1 MSRPAG
7 RPSHGILV
15 ARLLIAVTLIAGL
28 AGAAT
33 IAVDWE
39 PRLLPVRVVS
49 IDGELRSLS
58 RDALQQTVAEHI
70 QGGILTLDLAALRDE
85 VESLAWVEGARL
97 RRVWPD
103 RIELTVVEHR
113 AEARWGQD
121 ALVSAVG
128 QVFRPEDGRLPV
140 GLPRLS
146 APRDQDAALLMQRY
160 KDWSPRLAGL
170 GLIVDGIHRGA
181 RGDWTIELLGGTR
194 LLFGTEQL
202 ETRFQRLL
210 AAYGRIEALGIPS
223 LLDLRYSNGLAVRW
237 LASDAGDRSERL
249 AASR

>member
-1 MSRPAG
+1 MSPSSD
-7 RPSHGILV
+7 RPSKATLL

-28 AGAAT
+28 AGAVT

-58 RDALQQTVAEHI
+58 REALQQTVASHI
-70 QGGILTLDLAALRDE
+70 RGGILTLDLPSLHDE
-85 VESLAWVEGARL
+85 VESLAWVESARL

-103 RIELTVVEHR
+103 RIELTVVEHQ

-121 ALVSAVG
+121 GLVSASG
-128 QVFRPEDGRLPV
+128 HVFRPEDGRLPA
-140 GLPRLS
+140 GLPLLS
-146 APRDQDAALLMQRY
+146 GPRDQDAPLVVERFR
-160 KDWSPRLAGL
+160 DWSPKLAGL

-181 RGDWTIELLGGTR
+181 RGDWTVELLGGTQ
-194 LLFGTEQL
+194 LLFGTEQI

-210 AAYGRIEALGIPS
+210 VAYGRIEALGIPS

-237 LASDAGDRSERL
+237 IASDGGGRSERL
-249 AASR
+249 AATR

>member
-1 MSRPAG
+1 MSSSSE
-7 RPSHGILV
+7 RPSKATLL
-15 ARLLIAVTLIAGL
+15 ARLLIAVTLITGL

-58 RDALQQTVAEHI
+58 REALQQTVASHI
-70 QGGILTLDLAALRDE
+70 RGGILTLDLASLHE
-85 VESLAWVEGARL
+85 EIESLAWVADARL

-103 RIELTVVEHR
+103 RIELTVVEHQ

-121 ALVSAVG
+121 ALVSADG
-128 QVFRPEDGRLPV
+128 HVFRPEDGRLPA
-140 GLPRLS
+140 GLPHLS
-146 APRDQDAALLMQRY
+146 GPRDQDAPLVVERFHE
-160 KDWSPRLAGL
+160 WSPKLAGL

-181 RGDWTIELLGGTR
+181 RGDWTVELLGGTQ
-194 LLFGTEQL
+194 LLFGTDQI

-237 LASDAGDRSERL
+237 IASDGGGQSDHI
-249 AASR
+249 AAIR